1 MISGIHSILKEAL
14 NVIQYSRII
23 SYYKPKQYSN
33 VEYIYVVNDSQ
44 VVGNPIPTLGH
55 FAKNGEMKKWF
66 VANQRKL
73 STASLWTTFRI
84 MWAPPPG
91 QKEAP
96 PGQKE
101 VHCLWLRVQGITK
114 KLLSKKNEPKSNSQT
129 GWIAVNVYVPFGPW
143 TNSPPWSKKQFHS
156 TLTHLW
162 IRLL

>member
-66 VANQRKL
+66 VANQIKIIDREFVNNF
-73 STASLWTTFRI
+73 SNHVGP
-84 MWAPPPG
+84 PPPG

-101 VHCLWLRVQGITK
+101 VHCL
-114 KLLSKKNEPKSNSQT
+114 
-129 GWIAVNVYVPFGPW
+129 
-143 TNSPPWSKKQFHS
+143 
-156 TLTHLW
+156 
-162 IRLL
+162 

>member
-73 STASLWTTFRI
+73 STASL
-84 MWAPPPG
+84 
-91 QKEAP
+91 
-96 PGQKE
+96 
-101 VHCLWLRVQGITK
+101 
-114 KLLSKKNEPKSNSQT
+114 
-129 GWIAVNVYVPFGPW
+129 
-143 TNSPPWSKKQFHS
+143 
-156 TLTHLW
+156 
-162 IRLL
+162 